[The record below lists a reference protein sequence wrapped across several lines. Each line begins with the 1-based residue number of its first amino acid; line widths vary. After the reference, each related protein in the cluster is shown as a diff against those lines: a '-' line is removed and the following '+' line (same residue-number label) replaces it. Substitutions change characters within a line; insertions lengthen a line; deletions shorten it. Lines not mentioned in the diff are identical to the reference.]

1 VRQKHGRR
9 SDSASNC
16 PSGPAISGRN
26 HGERFVKDCPAN
38 ITGMDVREFLLWM
51 ETAPA
56 GSRAEAGHALA
67 RSYLHTEV
75 DEQTRRDMEAA
86 LTILLDDEAAD
97 VRYALADALA
107 ASEDAPRHIIVGL
120 AGDHTGIAA
129 LVLSRSPL
137 FVDSEL
143 VDIVAASSEP
153 LQEAVAR
160 RPLVSQSVAAAI
172 AEVGERAACLT
183 LIANANAAIA
193 SISFRRMAERFGD
206 DADIRDALLGRE
218 DLAPS
223 IRQLLVRTVSERLSA
238 MVVDRA
244 WLPEARA
251 RTITREAC
259 DRATIAIAAESE
271 TEELP
276 ALVEHLRV
284 TGQLT
289 TALLLRAVC
298 AGNMAL
304 FQTALSVLTGVP
316 ERRIAGLVRGR
327 RLNGLRAAYARA
339 GLPLYAFDAFSA
351 VLDVWRRAPEAG
363 PEERYRFIAANVETV
378 LTRYRHIGETE
389 VRELTAMLRRF
400 AAEQTRE
407 AARQYVRAVA
417 A

>member
-1 VRQKHGRR
+1 
-9 SDSASNC
+9 
-16 PSGPAISGRN
+16 
-26 HGERFVKDCPAN
+26 
-38 ITGMDVREFLLWM
+38 MDVREFLLWM
-51 ETAPA
+51 ETAPK
-56 GSRAEAGHALA
+56 GRRAEAGYALA
-67 RSYLHTEV
+67 RSYLQKDV
-75 DEQTRRDMEAA
+75 DERTHRDMEAA
-86 LTILLDDEAAD
+86 LTVLLDDEAAE
-97 VRYALADALA
+97 VRLALADALA

-120 AGDHTGIAA
+120 AADHVEIAS

-143 VDIVAASSEP
+143 VDIVAAVAEP
-153 LQEAVAR
+153 LQVAVAR

-172 AEVGERAACLT
+172 AEVGERAACLA
-183 LIANANAAIA
+183 LLDNDAAQIAT
-193 SISFRRMAERFGD
+193 ISFRRIAERFGED
-206 DADIRDALLGRE
+206 VDIRDALLGRE
-218 DLAPS
+218 DLVPA

-251 RTITREAC
+251 RTVTREAC
-259 DRATIAIAAESE
+259 DRATLAIAAESQ
-271 TEELP
+271 TEDLP

-298 AGNMAL
+298 AGNMEF
-304 FQTALSVLTGVP
+304 FQAALSILTGVP
-316 ERRIAGLVRGR
+316 PRRIAGLVHGR

-351 VLDVWRRAPEAG
+351 VLDVWRRAPETG
-363 PEERYRFIAANVETV
+363 PEDRYRFIAANVETV
-378 LTRYRHIGETE
+378 LARYHQIGEAE

-407 AARQYVRAVA
+407 AARDYVRAVA

>member
-1 VRQKHGRR
+1 
-9 SDSASNC
+9 
-16 PSGPAISGRN
+16 
-26 HGERFVKDCPAN
+26 
-38 ITGMDVREFLLWM
+38 MDVREFLLWM

-56 GSRAEAGHALA
+56 GRRAEAGHALA
-67 RSYLHTEV
+67 RSYLHTDV
-75 DEQTRRDMEAA
+75 DPGIRHDMEAA
-86 LTILLDDEAAD
+86 LTVLLDDPAAE

-107 ASEDAPRHIIVGL
+107 ASEKAPRHIVVGL
-120 AGDHTGIAA
+120 TGDHADIAA

-137 FVDSEL
+137 FHDAEL
-143 VDIVAASSEP
+143 VDIVAAASTP

-160 RPLVSQSVAAAI
+160 RPLVSQSVSAAI
-172 AEVGERAACLT
+172 AEVGEPAACLA
-183 LIANANAAIA
+183 LIRNGNARIA
-193 SISFRRMAERFGD
+193 SISCRRMAERFGD
-206 DADIRDALLGRE
+206 DVEIRDALLARDE
-218 DLAPS
+218 LAPTV
-223 IRQLLVRTVSERLSA
+223 RQLLVQTVSERLSA
-238 MVVDRA
+238 MVVERA

-251 RTITREAC
+251 RTVAREAC
-259 DRATIAIAAESE
+259 DRATISIAAESQ
-271 TEELP
+271 TEDLP

-298 AGNMAL
+298 AGNMAF

-316 ERRIAGLVRGR
+316 ERRIEGLVRGR

-351 VLDVWRRAPEAG
+351 VLDVWRQAPDVG

-378 LTRYRHIGETE
+378 LGRYRDIGESE

-407 AARQYVRAVA
+407 AAREYVRAVA

>member
-1 VRQKHGRR
+1 
-9 SDSASNC
+9 
-16 PSGPAISGRN
+16 
-26 HGERFVKDCPAN
+26 
-38 ITGMDVREFLLWM
+38 MDVREFLLWM

-75 DEQTRRDMEAA
+75 DEQTRHDMEAA

-172 AEVGERAACLT
+172 AEVGERAACLA

>member
-1 VRQKHGRR
+1 
-9 SDSASNC
+9 
-16 PSGPAISGRN
+16 
-26 HGERFVKDCPAN
+26 
-38 ITGMDVREFLLWM
+38 MDVREFLLWM

-75 DEQTRRDMEAA
+75 DEQTRHDMEAA

-172 AEVGERAACLT
+172 AEVGERAACLA
-183 LIANANAAIA
+183 LIGNANAAIA

>member
-1 VRQKHGRR
+1 
-9 SDSASNC
+9 
-16 PSGPAISGRN
+16 
-26 HGERFVKDCPAN
+26 
-38 ITGMDVREFLLWM
+38 MDVREFLLWM
-51 ETAPA
+51 ETAPK
-56 GSRAEAGHALA
+56 GRRAEAGYALA

-75 DEQTRRDMEAA
+75 DAQTRHDMEAA
-86 LTILLDDEAAD
+86 LTVLLDDGAPE

-120 AGDHTGIAA
+120 AADHTDIAA

-143 VDIVAASSEP
+143 VDIVAAASAP

-160 RPLVSQSVAAAI
+160 RPLVSQSVSAAI
-172 AEVGERAACLT
+172 AEVGEKSACLT
-183 LIANANAAIA
+183 LVGNGAAEIA

-206 DADIRDALLGRE
+206 DGDIRDVLLARD
-218 DLAPS
+218 DLSPA
-223 IRQLLVRTVSERLSA
+223 IRQLLVRAVSERLGA
-238 MVVDRA
+238 LVVDRA

-251 RTITREAC
+251 RTVTREAC
-259 DRATIAIAAESE
+259 DRATIAIAAESQ
-271 TEELP
+271 TRELP

-298 AGNMAL
+298 AGNMAF
-304 FQTALSVLTGVP
+304 FQAALSVLTGVP

-327 RLNGLRAAYARA
+327 RMNGLRAAYTRA
-339 GLPLYAFDAFSA
+339 GLPTYAFDAFCA
-351 VLDVWRRAPEAG
+351 VLDVWRRAPDAG
-363 PEERYRFIAANVETV
+363 PEDRYRFIAANVETV
-378 LTRYRHIGETE
+378 LARYRQIGETE

-407 AARQYVRAVA
+407 AARDYVRAVA